1 MMKEIKE
8 IKCSNCGTKITEEQ
22 MNFVEMNVKAKR
34 KTTTLECRKCK
45 NKIRYVHYPDPHY
58 PDPKDMTDKEL
69 INAFKQT
76 VINMEMLMD
85 SDAIVEGLD
94 DFASYYKDC
103 LIAELERRGIDKSR
117 YEVIW

>member
-1 MMKEIKE
+1 
-8 IKCSNCGTKITEEQ
+8 
-22 MNFVEMNVKAKR
+22 MNK
-34 KTTTLECRKCK
+34 
-45 NKIRYVHYPDPHY
+45 
-58 PDPKDMTDKEL
+58 DPKDMTDKEL

-85 SDAIVEGLD
+85 SDAVVEGLD
-94 DFASYYKDC
+94 DFAYYYKDC